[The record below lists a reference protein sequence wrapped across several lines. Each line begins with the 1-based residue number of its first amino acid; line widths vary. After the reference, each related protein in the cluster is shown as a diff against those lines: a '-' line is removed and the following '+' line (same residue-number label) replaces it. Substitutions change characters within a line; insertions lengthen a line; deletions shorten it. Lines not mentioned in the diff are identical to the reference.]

1 MLILIPL
8 GLTKDV
14 ASDLTR
20 CGAKAHYINSDLS
33 QSRRENLMAAF
44 RQGKL
49 RILVVCKEY

>member
-1 MLILIPL
+1 MLITILL

-14 ASDLTR
+14 AEDLTR

-33 QSRRENLMAAF
+33 QNRRENLMAAF

-49 RILVVCKEY
+49 RILVVCKEC